1 MRPSFDCIT
10 FMISPFT
17 GARPQL
23 QFWINFCRVLR
34 DWGDVQG
41 LVIEW
46 EDSYPLEVLR
56 GHMYHQDYVY
66 SRQEAARMT
75 TVAEDCGLKVIPL
88 CQTFGH
94 LEYILKHYVHLR
106 EHPERPDCLTP
117 IESFTDE
124 SFNVVTQL
132 IDDVF
137 NICPLAPAIHLGGDE
152 VRQIFIFG
160 LFLTHPLYASIDSTE
175 NQQKLPFF

>member
-1 MRPSFDCIT
+1 
-10 FMISPFT
+10 
-17 GARPQL
+17 
-23 QFWINFCRVLR
+23 
-34 DWGDVQG
+34 
-41 LVIEW
+41 
-46 EDSYPLEVLR
+46 
-56 GHMYHQDYVY
+56 
-66 SRQEAARMT
+66 MT

-124 SFNVVTQL
+124 SFSVVTQL